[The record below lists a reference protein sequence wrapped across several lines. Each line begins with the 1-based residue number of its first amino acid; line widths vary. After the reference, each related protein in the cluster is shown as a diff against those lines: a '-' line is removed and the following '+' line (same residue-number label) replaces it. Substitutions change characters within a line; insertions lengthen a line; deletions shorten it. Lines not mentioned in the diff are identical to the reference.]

1 MVPETPDPDQG
12 TPLPGPTPPRAHL
25 QPVPPRRGPLRLV
38 VLVLSGSL
46 LLGCIA
52 CLGLGLLNAWVESRA
67 TPTPARQGLRLTPAG
82 APGGAGMAP
91 TPTARLQRAPTR
103 TPVEPTP
110 PPPTPTIPLLTADER
125 AYLTTI
131 GSQTTRLAQVLD
143 RLATQLQSADISSL
157 DWLLT
162 TGDYIVQVQGI
173 IEEAQNTP
181 VPPGLSN
188 IATLYDR
195 ALGHFDRAT
204 TLVLQGA
211 DSGDAALIQQAGS
224 ELTQGQAVIDQVVE
238 EMRKFDN
245 AQR

>member
-1 MVPETPDPDQG
+1 MVPDTPGPDTN
-12 TPLPGPTPPRAHL
+12 TPLPGSTPEPASHL
-25 QPVPPRRGPLRLV
+25 RPVRPRRGPLRLV

-52 CLGLGLLNAWVESRA
+52 CLGLGLLNALVGSRA
-67 TPTPARQGLRLTPAG
+67 TPTPSRQGLRLTPAG
-82 APGGAGMAP
+82 AAA
-91 TPTARLQRAPTR
+91 TPTARPPVAPTT

-110 PPPTPTIPLLTADER
+110 PPPPPTPTVPLLTADER
-125 AYLTTI
+125 AYLSTI
-131 GSQTTRLAQVLD
+131 GSQTTRLAEMLD
-143 RLATQLQSADISSL
+143 RLATQLQSPDIGSL

-162 TGDYIVQVQGI
+162 TGDYIVQMQGI

-188 IATLYDR
+188 INTLYER

-204 TLVLQGA
+204 TLLLQGVDA
-211 DSGDAALIQQAGS
+211 GDAALLQQAGS

-238 EMRKFDN
+238 EMRKFDDSH
-245 AQR
+245 